1 MAIKKYFSGRSGCL
15 FWLNVLL
22 VLVLLTGIPYAAF
35 NSLDIFTHHGEK
47 IQVPQVMSMD
57 GKKAIAKLEKSHL
70 VGVVFD
76 SIYVPT
82 KKPGIVLSQSPHA
95 GNIVKSGRSIYLTL
109 NRSSE
114 PPIRIPDLVR
124 NATSRLAARQL
135 TDLGFTIEKTEI
147 VYNEPKGLLLS
158 IKQGGKSVKT
168 GEMLHRDAPLVLVAG
183 GGDPLLD
190 SLGIDTSAVAEGV
203 VENGGYNVE
212 L

>member
-1 MAIKKYFSGRSGCL
+1 MALKNYFSGRSGCL
-15 FWLNVLL
+15 FWLNVILA
-22 VLVLLTGIPYAAF
+22 LVLLIGIPYAAF

-47 IQVPQVMSMD
+47 IQVPQVMSLD

-70 VGVVFD
+70 VGVVYD

-95 GNIVKSGRSIYLTL
+95 GNLVKSGRSIYLTL
-109 NRSSE
+109 NRSGE

-124 NATSRLAARQL
+124 NATSRLAEREL
-135 TDLGFTIEKTEI
+135 TDLGFTIEKTELK
-147 VYNEPKGLLLS
+147 YNEPKGLLLG
-158 IKQGGKSVKT
+158 IKQGEKNVKT
-168 GEMLHRDAPLVLVAG
+168 GEMLHKDQPLTLICG

-190 SLGIDTSAVAEGV
+190 SLGIDTSSVSVGV
-203 VENGGYNVE
+203 VETGGFNVE